1 MKLPSSRGDWAFSLT
16 FRATP
21 VPITRPRCVEG
32 PSPLHGQQ
40 PREHGGIA
48 ARIAQQPSPRGGSAV
63 LSRND
68 ARSRGVHGARSRDMK
83 SLGLSRY
90 ALAIGAASALL
101 AGCGGSQ
108 PPIGAPGA
116 MPQSRATTTQARHG
130 KSWMMPEAKRGELDI
145 QGEQSE
151 GGAVIRYR

>member
-1 MKLPSSRGDWAFSLT
+1 
-16 FRATP
+16 
-21 VPITRPRCVEG
+21 
-32 PSPLHGQQ
+32 
-40 PREHGGIA
+40 
-48 ARIAQQPSPRGGSAV
+48 
-63 LSRND
+63 
-68 ARSRGVHGARSRDMK
+68 MK

-130 KSWMMPEAKRGELDI
+130 KSWMLPEAKRENLIYTVSNPRAVLSYDTGKLVGTIVSSYDY
-145 QGEQSE
+145 E
-151 GGAVIRYR
+151 GVCADESGNVFYGALTAACLSMLTERLSQ